1 MARPYGKLKKKTRAP
16 AKKPASPTAAGEAF
30 KVKIR
35 GKDNAPLSVDDL
47 TQGLYETARRLKPH
61 AKTCRVEWATL
72 YLTLVDED
80 GNEVRLNQKSEWVI
94 YPYKSAADEHG
105 A

>member
-1 MARPYGKLKKKTRAP
+1 MARPYGKLKKRTRSP
-16 AKKPASPTAAGEAF
+16 AKKSAPPRATGEAF

-47 TQGLYETARRLKPH
+47 TQGLYEAARRLKPH
-61 AKTCRVEWATL
+61 ARTCRVKWATL

-80 GNEVRLNQKSEWVI
+80 GNEVRLNQKGEWVI

>member
-1 MARPYGKLKKKTRAP
+1 MVRPYGKLKKKTKPRTTARKAP
-16 AKKPASPTAAGEAF
+16 PSGEAF
-30 KVKIR
+30 KIRIR

-47 TQGLYETARRLKPH
+47 TQGLYEAARRLAPH
-61 AKTCRVEWATL
+61 AKTCRVKWATM

-80 GNEVRLNQKSEWVI
+80 GQEVRLNQKGEWII

-105 A
+105 V